1 MIADLAELAAEVP
14 DGASVAIGRFSPLA
28 LVRELIRLGRKD
40 LHLIGVP
47 VGELAV
53 DMLIGAGAV
62 RSIETSGVDLG
73 EHGFAP
79 RFTRAVE
86 EGRLRVTDSSCPALL
101 MALQAGASG
110 VSFTPVPG
118 LIGTDLLARR
128 SDWKVVDDP
137 FRSGYKT
144 VLVPAIVPEFALV
157 HAHRADPRGNAVT
170 STRNDDRLLIQA
182 ARRVLMTV
190 EEITPDALESLQ
202 ADEQVVPSAYIE
214 LIAEAPGGGIRDGD
228 VERYLEGGA
237 SPAPP
242 SVA

>member
-1 MIADLAELAAEVP
+1 MD
-14 DGASVAIGRFSPLA
+14 
-28 LVRELIRLGRKD
+28 
-40 LHLIGVP
+40 
-47 VGELAV
+47 
-53 DMLIGAGAV
+53 
-62 RSIETSGVDLG
+62 
-73 EHGFAP
+73 
-79 RFTRAVE
+79 
-86 EGRLRVTDSSCPALL
+86 
-101 MALQAGASG
+101 
-110 VSFTPVPG
+110 
-118 LIGTDLLARR
+118 
-128 SDWKVVDDP
+128 DWKVVDDP